1 MRPPHPAF
9 NVRDDRET
17 PLLIE
22 RGTRVRDTD
31 FGKNE
36 SGKFFMEGLDGW
48 NRVEG
53 VSEIS
58 FLARVIFRVSRGF
71 VADDVGQN

>member
-1 MRPPHPAF
+1 LERQDHTTSPSAQTPFVRARIALGDVRPPHPAF

-22 RGTRVRDTD
+22 RGTRAGDTN

-36 SGKFFMEGLDGW
+36 IGIFFAAGLD
-48 NRVEG
+48 R
-53 VSEIS
+53 
-58 FLARVIFRVSRGF
+58 
-71 VADDVGQN
+71 

>member
-17 PLLIE
+17 PLLFE
-22 RGTRVRDTD
+22 RGTRAGDTD

-58 FLARVIFRVSRGF
+58 FLARVIFRVLRGF
-71 VADDVGQN
+71 AADDVGQN

>member
-22 RGTRVRDTD
+22 RGIRAGDTD

-36 SGKFFMEGLDGW
+36 RGKFFVAGLDRW

-58 FLARVIFRVSRGF
+58 FLARVIFRMSRGF